1 MIRKRQRESK
11 KSDCESASLLNL
23 EELKARACDIHEK
36 FDKNNDGQVTM
47 EEAAEGIKSKI
58 GFGKDEEIEQFSLWS
73 YVKSL
78 YEK

>member
-1 MIRKRQRESK
+1 
-11 KSDCESASLLNL
+11 
-23 EELKARACDIHEK
+23 
-36 FDKNNDGQVTM
+36 M